1 MSYLIYSV
9 EDDTNISNII
19 RLTLQMKGYE
29 VSTFNDGKSFFDAL
43 VKKIPDLVLLDIM
56 LPDMSGLDILKILKS
71 SSKYSDVRIIILSAK
86 SMVVDKVEGLDLG
99 ADDYIAKPFDILELV
114 SRVNAQKRR
123 QAKDNVITVGD
134 LVIDHKKRECKF
146 QNTVVNL
153 TKKEFDILLY
163 LIEKQNE
170 VVSRDELIQVIWG
183 NDFQYETR
191 TIDMHIKSLRKKLP
205 VDGEFIKTIYGV
217 GYMLSL

>member
-43 VKKIPDLVLLDIM
+43 EKKVPDLVLLDIM

-71 SSKYSDVRIIILSAK
+71 SSKYNDVRIIILSAK
-86 SMVVDKVEGLDLG
+86 SMIVDKVEGLDLG
-99 ADDYIAKPFDILELV
+99 ADDYMAKPFDILELV

-134 LVIDHKKRECKF
+134 LVIDQKKRECKF

-163 LIEKQNE
+163 LIEKPNE

>member
-43 VKKIPDLVLLDIM
+43 EKKIPDLVLLDIM

-71 SSKYSDVRIIILSAK
+71 SSKYNDVRIIILSAK
-86 SMVVDKVEGLDLG
+86 SMIVDKVEGLDLG

-134 LVIDHKKRECKF
+134 LVIDQKKRECKF

-163 LIEKQNE
+163 LIEKPNE

-205 VDGEFIKTIYGV
+205 VAGEFIKTIYGV

>member
-43 VKKIPDLVLLDIM
+43 EKKLPDLVLLDIM

-86 SMVVDKVEGLDLG
+86 SMIVDKVEGLDLG

>member
-43 VKKIPDLVLLDIM
+43 EKKIPDLVLLDIM

-86 SMVVDKVEGLDLG
+86 SMIVDKVEGLDLG

-134 LVIDHKKRECKF
+134 LVINHKKRECKF

-163 LIEKQNE
+163 LIEKQNQ

>member
-43 VKKIPDLVLLDIM
+43 EKKIPDLVLLDIM

-86 SMVVDKVEGLDLG
+86 SMIVDKVEGLDLG

>member
-43 VKKIPDLVLLDIM
+43 EKKIPDLVLLDIM

-86 SMVVDKVEGLDLG
+86 SMIVDKVEGLDLG

-163 LIEKQNE
+163 LIEKPNE